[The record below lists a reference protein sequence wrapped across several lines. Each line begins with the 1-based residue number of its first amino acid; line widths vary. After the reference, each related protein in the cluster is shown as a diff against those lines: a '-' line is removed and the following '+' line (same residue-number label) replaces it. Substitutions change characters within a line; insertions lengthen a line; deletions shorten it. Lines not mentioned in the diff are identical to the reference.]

1 MIIRLAE
8 QKDSEQCQE
17 LDALVSGIHSR
28 ARFLEQRIRHRR
40 MYVALES
47 ARLVGLITFETNFID
62 CLYISLVLVR
72 PNFRRRGIARALIER
87 VAEHSKD
94 GKLFSSTEIDNAIS
108 IGMHLVLGFR
118 PSGYIDNL
126 PQGKR
131 ELIFC
136 KDLPPA

>member
-28 ARFLEQRIRHRR
+28 TRFLEQRIRHRR

-47 ARLVGLITFETNFID
+47 ARLVGLITFET
-62 CLYISLVLVR
+62 
-72 PNFRRRGIARALIER
+72 IER

-108 IGMHLVLGFR
+108 IGMHLALGFR